1 MLTLKA
7 IAVTVAASL
16 VLGACASGTAADK
29 AGGETR
35 PKTLRI
41 ATADGFG
48 RPGAEQIQ
56 QFAGQVEKLS
66 HGQLRIEPVWEA
78 NGEEHDD
85 WDQVVARKVVG
96 AR

>member
-1 MLTLKA
+1 MGQP
-7 IAVTVAASL
+7 V
-16 VLGACASGTAADK
+16 
-29 AGGETR
+29 
-35 PKTLRI
+35 
-41 ATADGFG
+41 
-48 RPGAEQIQ
+48 PGAEQIQ